1 MDQPDP
7 TTNNPRNLVL
17 IGMPGCGKSSTGL
30 LLAKSLCL
38 DFLDT
43 DLLIQKREGMS
54 LQRLIDWHGMDH
66 FLRCEQAAILSIDP
80 CSEQTVIATGGSVV
94 LSEHAMQHLR
104 RLGLIIFL
112 DVPLDKLQRRLRNIH
127 TRGIAMKPGQSL
139 ADVYRDRQPR
149 YRAYADR
156 TVQGGRGSLEK
167 MVEFLIRRLQQEGFM
182 PCQPEQLS
190 QHRQA
195 RPGRPGRETD
205 AKPEQHADTTRRSE

>member
-7 TTNNPRNLVL
+7 PTNKRRNLVL
-17 IGMPGCGKSSTGL
+17 IGMPGSGKSSTGV

-54 LQRLIDWHGMDH
+54 LQRLIDQQGMDH
-66 FLRCEQAAILSIDP
+66 FLNCEQAAVLSIDP
-80 CSEQTVIATGGSVV
+80 QIEQTVIATGGSVV
-94 LSEHAMQHLR
+94 LSDQAMQHLR
-104 RLGLIIFL
+104 SIGLVLFL
-112 DVPLDKLQRRLRNIH
+112 DVPLDRLQRRLRNIH

-156 TVQGGRGSLEK
+156 TVRGRRGSLEK
-167 MVEFLIRRLQQEGFM
+167 MVEYLIRRLEKEGFAR
-182 PCQPEQLS
+182 
-190 QHRQA
+190 RQGD
-195 RPGRPGRETD
+195 PHENY
-205 AKPEQHADTTRRSE
+205 